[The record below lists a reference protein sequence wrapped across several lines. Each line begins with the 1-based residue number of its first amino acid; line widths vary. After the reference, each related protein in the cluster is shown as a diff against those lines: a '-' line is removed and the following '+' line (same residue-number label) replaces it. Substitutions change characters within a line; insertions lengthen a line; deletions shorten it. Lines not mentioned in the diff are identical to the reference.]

1 MKDKQKKQSLF
12 QKFAPYMG
20 NKSILIPIA
29 MLGSGISAIF
39 SIMPFY
45 YIWKI
50 SIEIFNGT
58 DKLSVDT
65 IEYYA
70 VMIIIYSVFGILTYF
85 IAMMIAH
92 IAGFQIEI
100 EIKKQGF
107 AKAMDMPIGFYN
119 EHFSGEMR
127 KVINDGASSTHSFL
141 AHQLAD
147 MASSIVSPIMVVGIF
162 FYIDFRLGLAALA
175 PMVLAFYTLSKMLSD
190 KSKEFRYRYMCSLEE
205 MSNEAVE
212 YVRAIPVV
220 KTFGQSVK
228 AFAKFYNA
236 IENYRNIVISFTK
249 LNANYFS
256 LYGVLLNSTA
266 LFLIPVSVILING
279 NNDIS
284 IVISNFILYLLL
296 APQLSLIMM
305 RSMRFSHE
313 KFAAEQAIDR
323 FNEIFEYTNIEY
335 PKNSSKF
342 DEQTI
347 EFKNVCF
354 SYDGENNVLNNIN
367 FKVKKGETLALV
379 GSSGSGKTTIA
390 RLAAR
395 FWDVNSGKILIG
407 GNNISSY
414 SKEELMNNISFVF
427 QNSKLFKTSL
437 RENICFGNK
446 DISEV
451 QIYDALVKSGA
462 KEIIE
467 KLDDGLDTVI
477 GKKGTYLSGG
487 ESQRIALARAFIKN
501 APIVLLDEATAFADP
516 ENEHIIQA
524 ALRELS
530 SGKTTIIIAHRMTTV
545 KDADNIAVVDR
556 GEIVEYGSHNNL
568 IARVDYIKRCGMSI
582 SRQ

>member
-1 MKDKQKKQSLF
+1 MF
-12 QKFAPYMG
+12 
-20 NKSILIPIA
+20 IPLA
-29 MLGSGISAIF
+29 MLCSGISVIF
-39 SIMPFY
+39 SILPSY

-50 SIEIFNGT
+50 SIEIFSGL

-65 IEYYA
+65 IKHYA
-70 VMIIIYSVFGILTYF
+70 VMIIIYSVFGIVTFF
-85 IAMMIAH
+85 IATIISH
-92 IAGFQIEI
+92 IAGFKIEI

-107 AKAMDMPIGFYN
+107 AKAMDMPLGFYN

-141 AHQLAD
+141 AHQLTD

-162 FYIDFRLGLAALA
+162 FYIDFRLGLASLA
-175 PMVLAFYTLSKMLSD
+175 PMVFAFYTLSKMLSD

-228 AFAKFYNA
+228 AFTKFYNT
-236 IENYRNIVISFTK
+236 IENYRNVVISFMK

-266 LFLIPVSVILING
+266 LFLIPVSVIIINDD
-279 NNDIS
+279 NITV
-284 IVISNFILYLLL
+284 VISNFMLYLLL

-323 FNEIFEYTNIEY
+323 FNELFEYKNIEY
-335 PKNSSKF
+335 PENSSKF

-347 EFKNVCF
+347 EFKNVYF
-354 SYDGENNVLNNIN
+354 SYDGENNVLKNIN
-367 FKVKKGETLALV
+367 FKVKKGEILALV

-395 FWDVNSGKILIG
+395 FWDVNSGEILIG
-407 GNNISSY
+407 GNNIRSY

-446 DISEV
+446 DISNS
-451 QIYDALVKSGA
+451 QIDDALLKSGV

-516 ENEHIIQA
+516 ENEHVIQA

-530 SGKTTIIIAHRMTTV
+530 ARKTTIMIAHRMTTV

-556 GEIVEYGSHNNL
+556 GEIMEYGNHNNL
-568 IARVDYIKRCGMSI
+568 IAKGGLYKKMWDEYQSAIDWNIKKGV
-582 SRQ
+582 